1 MIVELPVSI
10 GELIDKI
17 SILLIKKNNIKDQ
30 NKIVYIDKELLSL
43 QKILNDA
50 KLNSN
55 KIDLYLKQLND
66 INAKLWDIEDRIRDF
81 EKNNVFDKNFIELA
95 RSVYKNNDIRAKI
108 KKNINKEF
116 NSEIIE
122 VKSYHNY

>member
-30 NKIVYIDKELLSL
+30 NKIIYIDKELLSL

-55 KIDLYLKQLND
+55 KIDLYLQQLND
-66 INAKLWDIEDRIRDF
+66 INSKLWDIEDRIRDF

>member
-30 NKIVYIDKELLSL
+30 NKIIYIDKELLSL

-66 INAKLWDIEDRIRDF
+66 INSKLWDIEDSIRDF
-81 EKNNVFDKNFIELA
+81 EKNNIFDKNFIELA